1 MRKRYYNYYC
11 SFLLYYYY
19 YYYYYYFIDN
29 QGLFNILQL
38 DDRLTYFEDDQSL
51 LSLSNMTIEEL
62 IQSELNIYDNLDNN
76 DILNY
81 TRKFTKHRILLLKRL
96 YPLTDFCQLC
106 QKEMPLNLK
115 QELRALL
122 QHLIA
127 LENDYI
133 NSIKK
138 AKNRDTIRG
147 STIIPDYI
155 LVNKSANDGDDVI
168 KYVEQKNGDYV
179 NRIQSYINDFINN

>member
-1 MRKRYYNYYC
+1 MLF
-11 SFLLYYYY
+11 SFIIILN
-19 YYYYYYFIDN
+19 YYYYYYFIGN

-81 TRKFTKHRILLLKRL
+81 TRKCTKHRILLLKRL
-96 YPLTDFCQLC
+96 YPLTDFCQLR

-155 LVNKSANDGDDVI
+155 LVNKSANHSDDVI

>member
-1 MRKRYYNYYC
+1 
-11 SFLLYYYY
+11 
-19 YYYYYYFIDN
+19 
-29 QGLFNILQL
+29 
-38 DDRLTYFEDDQSL
+38 
-51 LSLSNMTIEEL
+51 MTIEEL

-81 TRKFTKHRILLLKRL
+81 TRKCTKHRILLLKRL
-96 YPLTDFCQLC
+96 YPLTDFC

-155 LVNKSANDGDDVI
+155 LVNKFY
-168 KYVEQKNGDYV
+168 YVHKKTLFHCLDTFSIS
-179 NRIQSYINDFINN
+179 RIAFRSNK